1 MFESFKIVVNTAA
14 GRRRYMQYLVPQVL
28 ACDIVD
34 RYDLWINT
42 MNSQDIEFFRQIA
55 QKYPKINL
63 IWQPDGI
70 VDGNKSINAF
80 YKQCMDKDTIYF
92 KLDDDII
99 WMEDKLIEK
108 MVRFRIDHPD
118 YFLVSPLVINNSLT
132 TYLLQ
137 VHGKIKLYEY
147 QNASSLHPILWESG
161 KFALELHNWFLRNHL
176 LSGKVKDL
184 YVGGPKP
191 MGLTRFSINA
201 IMWFGRD
208 MNKMKGYV
216 PGDDEEY
223 LSCIYPAINGKSNAW
238 NGDAL
243 CAHFA
248 FLHKEKCWI
257 EKTFSTNMERF
268 WLNNGKRIVK

>member
-147 QNASSLHPILWESG
+147 QERIFSSS
-161 KFALELHNWFLRNHL
+161 
-176 LSGKVKDL
+176 
-184 YVGGPKP
+184 YTVG
-191 MGLTRFSINA
+191 
-201 IMWFGRD
+201 
-208 MNKMKGYV
+208 
-216 PGDDEEY
+216 
-223 LSCIYPAINGKSNAW
+223 
-238 NGDAL
+238 
-243 CAHFA
+243 
-248 FLHKEKCWI
+248 
-257 EKTFSTNMERF
+257 ER
-268 WLNNGKRIVK
+268 